1 MGAFPLKIN
10 CDRQYSVKKKERK
23 KLVTKEE
30 EEGRSRQVKRFKIP
44 HHFIESGFVGF
55 ILFIDIECL
64 CYCFNLPVSDEEQN
78 EQIEPFNFSKTVFFS
93 SFFFFFFSSNFFRRV
108 RFVGLGVR
116 RNSIRLCILV
126 CRYVIMYLILLLRQ
140 LQ

>member
-78 EQIEPFNFSKTVFFS
+78 EQIEPFNFSKTVFFL
-93 SFFFFFFSSNFFRRV
+93 FFFSSFLQISSEGCASWVWVYGETAFDYAFLSV
-108 RFVGLGVR
+108 DT
-116 RNSIRLCILV
+116 SLCT
-126 CRYVIMYLILLLRQ
+126 
-140 LQ
+140 